1 MIERKRDYYYSKK
14 TITGFLLPLVK
25 NKVVTEYELIRK
37 MGNLKNV
44 ESSYKSL
51 VIAGFPIRKRHLY
64 NEGASRGSRT
74 AFRKV
79 NRRIIIYY
87 LG

>member
-1 MIERKRDYYYSKK
+1 MNKRRDYYYSTK

-25 NKVVTEYELIRK
+25 NKVVTEHDLIRK

-64 NEGASRGSRT
+64 NEGTSRGSRT